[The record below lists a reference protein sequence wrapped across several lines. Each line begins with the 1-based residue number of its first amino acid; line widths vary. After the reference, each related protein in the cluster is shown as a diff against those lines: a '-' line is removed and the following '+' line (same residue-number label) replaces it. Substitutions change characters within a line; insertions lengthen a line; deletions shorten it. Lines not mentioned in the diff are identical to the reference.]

1 MRRIYKRVQKE
12 ILKIPLLYTKFKEF
26 LLSKIKINK
35 IIINKTKILK
45 ILDKKENVKIIIIII
60 CAENMSKY
68 VKYRKAKKKKMK
80 KKKVQPKYF
89 H

>member
-1 MRRIYKRVQKE
+1 MYRKKKN
-12 ILKIPLLYTKFKEF
+12 LKIPLLYTKFKEF

-45 ILDKKENVKIIIIII
+45 ILDKKENVKIIIII

-68 VKYRKAKKKKMK
+68 VKYRKAKK
-80 KKKVQPKYF
+80 
-89 H
+89 